1 MHVTVIGAGAVGGV
15 LAALL
20 DRAGHAVS
28 VTARGEH
35 AQTMRAS
42 GLRLTGGW
50 GSHVAAVSVVERAP
64 ATTELVIVATK
75 AHDTEAAVAA
85 AAPPAGCP
93 VLVMQNGLAGEVA
106 ARTQLPGSPVTVGL
120 ALFAASLVAPGEVE
134 VTGPAPLV
142 LGGDEAAVRAFLEP
156 LRAALPAEVSVVAD
170 IAGAQWTKLVINQV
184 NALPAITG
192 LSVQEC
198 VAAHALLGMLA
209 AGMVETA
216 RVGHAL
222 GVDWQPV
229 GPVDAAAV
237 IPLLQEGDA
246 GLAAGEELAR
256 MLARGMGDVPN
267 PASML
272 QSIRRGRTT
281 EVDAINGAIVEHG
294 VRVGVATPV
303 NATLRDLVHEV
314 ERTGSF
320 LAPAELLA
328 RLTASTIQD

>member
-20 DRAGHAVS
+20 DRAGHDVS

-35 AQTMRAS
+35 AEVMRAT
-42 GLRLTGGW
+42 GLLMIGGW
-50 GSHVAAVSVVERAP
+50 GEHRARVRVVDRAP
-64 ATTELVIVATK
+64 DATDLVIVATK

-85 AAPPAGCP
+85 AAPPPGCA
-93 VLVMQNGLAGEVA
+93 VLVMQNGLAGEAVA
-106 ARTQLPGSPVTVGL
+106 RAQLPDSPVAVGL
-120 ALFAASLVAPGEVE
+120 ALFAASLVAPGVVE

-142 LGGDEAAVRAFLEP
+142 LGGDVAAITAFADV
-156 LRAALPAEVSVVAD
+156 LREALPAEVAVVAD

-192 LSVQEC
+192 WSVQEC
-198 VAAHALLGMLA
+198 VADDRLRGIMA
-209 AGMVETA
+209 AGMVEVA
-216 RVGHAL
+216 LVGDAL
-222 GVDWQPV
+222 GVNWQPI
-229 GPVDAAAV
+229 GPVDATV
-237 IPLLQEGDA
+237 VHPLLSDGTA

-281 EVDAINGAIVEHG
+281 EVDAINGAIVDYG
-294 VRVGVATPV
+294 ARVGVATPV
-303 NATLRDLVHEV
+303 NAGMRALVHEV
-314 ERTGSF
+314 ERAGAF
-320 LAPAELLA
+320 LTVEQVGE
-328 RLTASTIQD
+328 RLSPESP